1 MTITEPRRPGSAVS
15 DVVQLDLAGHTAVVT
30 GAGSGIGRAA
40 AVRLAAAGA
49 RVLVVDVNTEAV
61 AAVATE
67 TGGVPVPLDLSDA
80 SAVDHLDLDCSIV
93 VNCAGIQFVAPIPE
107 FPADRF
113 AYIQKVMVEAPFR
126 LVRRAL
132 PGMYAAGWGRVVNIS
147 SVHGVLASPFKSA
160 YVAAKHGLEGFSKV
174 VALEGA
180 AHGVTANCINPGY
193 VRTPLVEGQIAQ
205 QSAAHGI
212 PESEVVE
219 KVLLTRSAMKRLI
232 EPEEVAELIAY
243 LCSPAADFITGASIM
258 LDGGWSAS

>member
-1 MTITEPRRPGSAVS
+1 MTITEPRRPDGSVSAV
-15 DVVQLDLAGHTAVVT
+15 VALDLSGHTAVVT

-40 AVRLAAAGA
+40 AARLATAGA
-49 RVLVVDVNTEAV
+49 RVVVVDLNASAV
-61 AAVATE
+61 ADVAGE
-67 TGGVPVPLDLSDA
+67 IGGVPMALDLSEG
-80 SAVDHLDLDCSIV
+80 SALDGLDLDCSIV

-107 FPADRF
+107 FPTDRF

-126 LVRRAL
+126 LVRRVL
-132 PGMYAAGWGRVVNIS
+132 PGMYAAGWGRVINIS
-147 SVHGVLASPFKSA
+147 SVHGVLASPYKSA
-160 YVAAKHGLEGFSKV
+160 YVAAKHGLEGLSKV

-205 QSAAHGI
+205 QSVTHGI
-212 PESEVVE
+212 PEAEVVE

-232 EPEEVAELIAY
+232 EPSEVVELVAY